1 MKSLI
6 LSADVLIFTADM
18 NFFTEFGKYILFLRG
33 MFSKPEKLWVYVDRT
48 VLEMNNIGI
57 GSLAIVIIIALFQG
71 AVTTLQIAY
80 QLISPLI
87 AKPVIGSVVSDSSM
101 LELAPTI
108 TCLVL
113 AGKVGSHIASEIG
126 SMKIREQ
133 IDALEVMG
141 INSSGYLALP
151 KIIAGLIMIP
161 ALVIISIFLSNV
173 GGVIAG
179 EASGILTSEE
189 YIQGARESFM
199 PFNLTFSMIKAFTY
213 AFIITTVSCFMG
225 YTAQGGALEVG
236 ASSTKAVVYSA
247 VAILFSDYLL
257 AQILL

>member
-1 MKSLI
+1 M
-6 LSADVLIFTADM
+6 T
-18 NFFTEFGKYILFLRG
+18 FFYHFGNYILFLKG
-33 MFSKPEKLWVYVDRT
+33 MFSKPEKLSVYIDRT
-48 VLEMNNIGI
+48 ITEMNNIGV
-57 GSLAIVIIIALFQG
+57 GSLSIVVIIAVFQG

-87 AKPVIGSVVSDSSM
+87 AKPVIGSIVSDSSM

-113 AGKVGSHIASEIG
+113 AGKVGSHIASDIG
-126 SMKIREQ
+126 TMRVSEQ

-151 KIIAGLIMIP
+151 KIVAGLIMIP
-161 ALVIISIFLSNV
+161 MLVIISIFLSNM
-173 GGVIAG
+173 GGIIAG
-179 EASGILTSEE
+179 EASGILTYEE
-189 YIQGARESFM
+189 YFQGARESFL
-199 PFNLTFSMIKAFTY
+199 PFNLLFSLIKAFTY
-213 AFIITTVSCFMG
+213 AFIITSVSAFQG
-225 YTAQGGALEVG
+225 YTTSGGALEVG

>member
-1 MKSLI
+1 
-6 LSADVLIFTADM
+6 
-18 NFFTEFGKYILFLRG
+18 
-33 MFSKPEKLWVYVDRT
+33 MFSKPEKLGVYIDRT
-48 VLEMNNIGI
+48 ITEMNNIGI
-57 GSLAIVIIIALFQG
+57 GSLAIVVIIAVFQG

-87 AKPVIGSVVSDSSM
+87 SKPVIGSIVSDSSM

-126 SMKIREQ
+126 TMRVSEQ

-161 ALVIISIFLSNV
+161 CLVIISIFLSNA
-173 GGVIAG
+173 GGILAG

-189 YIQGARESFM
+189 YLQGARASFFTLQFIFC
-199 PFNLTFSMIKAFTY
+199 FNKGI
-213 AFIITTVSCFMG
+213 
-225 YTAQGGALEVG
+225 
-236 ASSTKAVVYSA
+236 
-247 VAILFSDYLL
+247 YLR
-257 AQILL
+257 IYYHNSV

>member
-1 MKSLI
+1 M
-6 LSADVLIFTADM
+6 T
-18 NFFTEFGKYILFLRG
+18 FFYHFGKYILFLKG
-33 MFSKPEKLWVYVDRT
+33 MFSKPEKLSVYIDRT
-48 VLEMNNIGI
+48 ITEMNNIGV
-57 GSLAIVIIIALFQG
+57 GSLSIVVIIAIFQG

-87 AKPVIGSVVSDSSM
+87 AKPVIGSIVSDSSM

-113 AGKVGSHIASEIG
+113 AGKVGSNIASEIG
-126 SMKIREQ
+126 TMRVSEQ

-151 KIIAGLIMIP
+151 KIVAGLIMIP
-161 ALVIISIFLSNV
+161 MLVIISIFLSNL

-179 EASGILTSEE
+179 EASGILTYEE
-189 YIQGARESFM
+189 YFQGARESFM
-199 PFNLTFSMIKAFTY
+199 PFNLLFSLIKAFTY
-213 AFIITTVSCFMG
+213 AFIITSVSAFQG
-225 YTAQGGALEVG
+225 YTTNGGALEVG